1 MITRFRQAAVL
12 LGASVL
18 IPTFTLMAHAQQS
31 SSPLSADLAVTYTTD
46 RSKIATVDCGC
57 FWMQGGSFDAAVPV
71 FRGLGVAANLTGEHS
86 ASITPGVDLS
96 TLTFAAGPRY
106 TYSTTRWTRH
116 VPRLKRATSV
126 FGEALFGSA
135 HGFDGVFSTSSGVK
149 NSTNALAMQFGG
161 GVNVSLMRGFGVR
174 AIELDY
180 VRTNFRN
187 FATNTQND
195 LRIAVGVTY
204 HVGER

>member
-1 MITRFRQAAVL
+1 MITIFRQGAL
-12 LGASVL
+12 LMGISVL
-18 IPTFTLMAHAQQS
+18 TLMAQAQ
-31 SSPLSADLAVTYTTD
+31 SADLAVTYTAD
-46 RSKIATVDCGC
+46 RAKIATVDCGC
-57 FWMQGGSFDAAVPV
+57 FWMQGGSFDAALPL

-86 ASITPGVDLS
+86 ASISPGVDLS
-96 TLTFAAGPRY
+96 KLTFVAGPRY
-106 TYSTTRWTRH
+106 TYSTTRWSRRA
-116 VPRLKRATSV
+116 PRFKRGTSV

-135 HGFDGVFSTSSGVK
+135 HGFDGVFSTSSGVR

-161 GVNVSLMRGFGVR
+161 GVNISLARGFGIR

-195 LRIAVGVTY
+195 LRIAVGISY
-204 HVGER
+204 HLGER

>member
-1 MITRFRQAAVL
+1 
-12 LGASVL
+12 
-18 IPTFTLMAHAQQS
+18 MAQAQQPS
-31 SSPLSADLAVTYTTD
+31 NPLSADLAVTYTTD
-46 RSKIATVDCGC
+46 RAKIATVDCGC

-71 FRGLGVAANLTGEHS
+71 FRGLGVAANLTGGHS
-86 ASITPGVDLS
+86 AGISPGVDLS

-106 TYSTTRWTRH
+106 TYSTTRWTRR
-116 VPRLKRATSV
+116 VPRFKRGTSV

-135 HGFDGVFSTSSGVK
+135 RGFDGVFPTSSGVK

-161 GVNVSLMRGFGVR
+161 GVNVSLVRGFGVR

-180 VRTNFRN
+180 ERTSFRN

-195 LRIAVGVTY
+195 LRIGVGVTY